1 MNQKTVSYRTYSLA
15 LSKLQAELDLDRTI
29 TDDSN
34 FKYFFFISKISG
46 TITVYDMGS
55 NFGNEPIRLGVNW
68 SAIGTVP
75 ASEAVDFA
83 QRLMDAAKAAEG
95 FEYNGYV
102 VTYGEG

>member
-15 LSKLQAELDLDRTI
+15 LSKLQAELDLDR
-29 TDDSN
+29 
-34 FKYFFFISKISG
+34 

-95 FEYNGYV
+95 FEYYGYV
-102 VTYGEG
+102 VT

>member
-1 MNQKTVSYRTYSLA
+1 
-15 LSKLQAELDLDRTI
+15 
-29 TDDSN
+29 
-34 FKYFFFISKISG
+34 
-46 TITVYDMGS
+46 MGS